1 MLDTPPTTSCEPGQL
16 KTTTSCGLSE
26 FQLSEDNVANN
37 PAGTQGTQGLSQE
50 QGIALL
56 DTLLDFGQGVIET
69 VVDVDQGSQ
78 TVTTNQGNTYTLQE
92 ALAIAQMQQQP
103 QPTNWAPWVVGGGLG
118 LVVILLLVRR

>member
-1 MLDTPPTTSCEPGQL
+1 M
-16 KTTTSCGLSE
+16 
-26 FQLSEDNVANN
+26 SEDNVANN

-78 TVTTNQGNTYTLQE
+78 TVTTNQGNTYTLEE
-92 ALAIAQMQQQP
+92 ALAIAQMQRQP

>member
-1 MLDTPPTTSCEPGQL
+1 M
-16 KTTTSCGLSE
+16 
-26 FQLSEDNVANN
+26 SEDNVANN

-69 VVDVDQGSQ
+69 VVDVDQGTQ

-92 ALAIAQMQQQP
+92 ALAIAQMQQQQ